1 MNPLPGKFGINLS
14 AVGFAPFARGGEAAM
29 KKVKA
34 LDADRTD
41 DIDVTTTAVAGTRS
55 ALQRGAPVTV
65 QAALTHEGWNGRADV
80 LRRVE
85 APTRIAAGDLKRSQ
99 LPFWLFHHQPSTAAL
114 ADEDRGQRGIGS

>member
-1 MNPLPGKFGINLS
+1 
-14 AVGFAPFARGGEAAM
+14 M

-34 LDADRTD
+34 LDADRID
-41 DIDVTTTAVAGTRS
+41 DIDVTTMAVAETRS

-85 APTRIAAGDLKRSQ
+85 APTRIAAGDLRRSQ
-99 LPFWLFHHQPSTAAL
+99 LPFWLFHDQPSSAAL
-114 ADEDRGQRGIGS
+114 ADEDRGQRGVGS